1 MHPDGAFPALAGVS
15 SSLSNY
21 LKWATKIRRPFS
33 MACPCGKIQDVVY
46 WIRFEFYGVGRKYG

>member
-1 MHPDGAFPALAGVS
+1 MYQNRAVTALDGVS

-21 LKWATKIRRPFS
+21 LQWATKIRRPFS